1 MGFLCSLKSVFAQP
15 FCPFH
20 SSIPIQMSDLGM
32 STTSDVTKCKECDV
46 LASQNN
52 TINKTADEQT
62 LKTQKDA
69 LPNQQINDLGTCCC
83 CEYYGIPC
91 RQISTSESETTKQK
105 NQILFSGIKR
115 QWSPQ
120 EQLIA
125 YALSDNELP
134 SYPKRKHH
142 KDAQP
147 QEETH
152 ECYIDGWTI
161 TCTQFQ
167 PRRRIRSKKQ
177 KGKYG
182 KSQEITSRKA
192 CYQCGLLGHYF
203 RNCPEKSSLQ
213 ITSEMKLSQSPDMEY
228 EQKCTETSTN
238 NVKTTPPC
246 NSSSRACF
254 GCGDTGHLVNGCP
267 KKDVEI
273 NKVQKKRQH
282 PQTQASTKNKQRKE
296 TTGKI
301 SYAVTGTIPYDDAVI
316 FGTLVIHTTIAT
328 VLYDPCTTHSLI
340 SAQFATKY
348 GIFKCPLRSSKTI
361 SAPEGKMLVNYICP
375 KVSVKINGIDFPADL
390 LVIESMEKDVIL
402 GRNWLQRTKAVI
414 QHTERTMCLETPSGE
429 RIVVE
434 DNRPPALKIGASD

>member
-1 MGFLCSLKSVFAQP
+1 
-15 FCPFH
+15 
-20 SSIPIQMSDLGM
+20 MSDLGM
-32 STTSDVTKCKECDV
+32 STASDVTKCKECGV

-62 LKTQKDA
+62 FKTQKDA
-69 LPNQQINDLGTCCC
+69 QPNQQTNNLGTCCC

-91 RQISTSESETTKQK
+91 RQSSTNVSETTKQK
-105 NQILFSGIKR
+105 NRILFSSIKR

-125 YALSDNELP
+125 DALSDDELP
-134 SYPKRKHH
+134 GFPKRKHH

-147 QEETH
+147 QKETH

-177 KGKYG
+177 KGKHG

-192 CYQCGLLGHYF
+192 CYQCGREGHYF
-203 RNCPEKSSLQ
+203 CNCPEKSSLQ
-213 ITSEMKLSQSPDMEY
+213 ITSEMKLSQSSNMEY

-238 NVKTTPPC
+238 NIKITPPC
-246 NSSSRACF
+246 NLSSRACF

-282 PQTQASTKNKQRKE
+282 PQTHASTKNKQRKE
-296 TTGKI
+296 TTRRI
-301 SYAVTGTIPYDDAVI
+301 SYTVTGTIPYDNAVI

-328 VLYDPCTTHSLI
+328 VLYDPRTTHSFI

-348 GIFKCPLRSSKTI
+348 GIFKCPLRSRKTI
-361 SAPEGKMLVNYICP
+361 STPERKVLVNYICP

-390 LVIESMEKDVIL
+390 LVIESKGKDVIL
-402 GRNWLQRTKAVI
+402 GKNSLQRTKAVI
-414 QHTERTMCLETPSGE
+414 QHTERTICLKTPSGE

-434 DNRPPALKIGASD
+434 DNRPPAKIGTSDKEE